1 MWKEA
6 LGILILLMAYWLQ
19 LMRVVYSVP
28 ISLQQGLDQ
37 LVWHFSN
44 NVLCSIKL
52 GYTLALDSTIL
63 NYSLADNFLQT
74 WKKAKRV
81 YNTVQIQESS
91 PYSTISYWRKSK
103 LGWYKCNVD
112 VACFEVEKA
121 STYATVIRDW
131 SGKVVNSVSS
141 HRGILLTPS
150 LVEIYVFKEV
160 LSWMHGLS

>member
-6 LGILILLMAYWLQ
+6 RGILILLMAYWLQ

-37 LVWHFSN
+37 LVRREEKGINILIACTQCGSPKTLDH
-44 NVLCSIKL
+44 VLLSCL
-52 GYTLALDSTIL
+52 
-63 NYSLADNFLQT
+63 
-74 WKKAKRV
+74 KA
-81 YNTVQIQESS
+81 

-103 LGWYKCNVD
+103 LGLYKCNVD
-112 VACFEVEKA
+112 VACFKVEKA
-121 STYATVIRDW
+121 TTYATVIRDW

-160 LSWMHGLS
+160 LSWMHGLRGKLIKRFIV